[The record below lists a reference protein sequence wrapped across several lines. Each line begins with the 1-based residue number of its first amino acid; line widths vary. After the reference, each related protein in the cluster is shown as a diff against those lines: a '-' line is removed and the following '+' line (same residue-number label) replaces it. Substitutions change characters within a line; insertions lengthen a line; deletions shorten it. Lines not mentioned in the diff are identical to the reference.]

1 MVQWLALG
9 AFAAVGLS
17 SMVGQRTKILLNH
30 AAQLKKK
37 KKKKKKKKR
46 ETLRDHACNPSALQ
60 TRLKRIRTF
69 FPSEIFLEALIV
81 NLDK

>member
-37 KKKKKKKKR
+37 KKKEEEEEEEER
-46 ETLRDHACNPSALQ
+46 ETQRSCM
-60 TRLKRIRTF
+60 
-69 FPSEIFLEALIV
+69 
-81 NLDK
+81 